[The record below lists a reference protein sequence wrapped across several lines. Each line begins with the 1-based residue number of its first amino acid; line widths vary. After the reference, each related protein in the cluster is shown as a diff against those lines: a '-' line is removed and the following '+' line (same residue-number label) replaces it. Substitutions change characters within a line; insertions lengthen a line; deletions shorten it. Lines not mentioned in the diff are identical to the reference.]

1 MTDTYKQRYF
11 KHNPK
16 NKEKDIYKAG
26 GLKKQYFSFVQKKIN
41 ENPYFRPDDK
51 YYVIRI
57 AKGLMLNLEETE
69 FFLHCS
75 GYTFSDRN
83 KKDKV
88 IKELLQ
94 QGVHN
99 INIWDERIREVSEK
113 ALSQIFF
120 PAKVLDVFKRDA
132 SCEGVAR
139 EVLLDNA
146 GVYEDENEAVSI
158 YLFCCNLDPTT
169 FSTGTFFHARFTRS
183 FTEAIK
189 AFVSRADTKVLLQLR
204 KELRKMDLT
213 FFLSHKMMKDYFE
226 KYCPI
231 LNSILSKWKLVREL
245 EEVTRDGRL

>member
-1 MTDTYKQRYF
+1 MITTSYSSLPQSSDTQSMINSLENTLLDREHNDWYTVDRF
-11 KHNPK
+11 KWSRLR
-16 NKEKDIYKAG
+16 EY
-26 GLKKQYFSFVQKKIN
+26 S
-41 ENPYFRPDDK
+41 
-51 YYVIRI
+51 
-57 AKGLMLNLEETE
+57 EE
-69 FFLHCS
+69 
-75 GYTFSDRN
+75 
-83 KKDKV
+83 
-88 IKELLQ
+88 
-94 QGVHN
+94 
-99 INIWDERIREVSEK
+99 

-132 SCEGVAR
+132 SCEEVAR

-245 EEVTRDGRL
+245 EEVARDRRF